1 MEDAKQSDSS
11 LKRAFA
17 IGMERQQQGDFD
29 GAIRAWRAILL
40 QNPDSVAALNNLG
53 VALRRIGRIAESEA
67 VLRTGI
73 ERHPMTAELH
83 ISLGQTRQEWGRD
96 DEAEQEFIRASVLA
110 PGAPSAHHAL
120 GALYLGQ
127 GRLEDGIRALN
138 AAVKADQKHVP
149 SLVGLAAA
157 LTDRGDTT
165 TAARHLTTALSLA
178 PDHAE
183 AHAAL
188 ASLLLLA
195 GDYEAGFREWRWKQG
210 RPTDDDAE
218 TGVSVEKGDL
228 NGRQVTVDCDT
239 GFGETFLLIRL
250 LRMLT
255 GGSIT
260 VRCRASLVDLL
271 RGSGWLDSVQAAGD
285 PDADD
290 AGPII
295 PLSRIPAL
303 VGLEA
308 DAIPDA
314 VPYLRPDPSSLAYW
328 RSRLPADGIN
338 IGICWSGGG
347 GDIPLAAFEPLARM
361 PGVTLVSLQKGDARR
376 EIADCGF
383 PVLDMGGEID
393 EANGA
398 FVDSAGLVSVLP
410 LVVANQSPIVHLA
423 GALDKTV
430 WAVLPPT
437 PHWCFGLEGDTTP
450 WYPSAVLFR
459 HEARHAWSHTLSRVA
474 QQISG
479 LRDLTQTYRV

>member
-1 MEDAKQSDSS
+1 MEDAKQPDSS

-17 IGMERQQQGDFD
+17 IGMARQRQGDFD

-53 VALRRIGRIAESEA
+53 IALRRVGRIAESEA

-110 PGAPSAHHAL
+110 PGAPAAHHAL
-120 GALYLGQ
+120 GALYLAQ
-127 GRLEDGIRALN
+127 GRLEDGIRALS
-138 AAVKADQKHVP
+138 AAIRADAKHVP

-157 LTDRGDTT
+157 LIDRGDATE
-165 TAARHLTTALSLA
+165 AAGHLNTALALS

-188 ASLLLLA
+188 ADLLLLA
-195 GDYEAGFREWRWKQG
+195 GDYEAGFREWRWKHGAPPEDAAEDGPAFEDGDLSG
-210 RPTDDDAE
+210 RP
-218 TGVSVEKGDL
+218 
-228 NGRQVTVDCDT
+228 VTVDCDT
-239 GFGETFLLIRL
+239 DFGETFLLIRL
-250 LRMLT
+250 LRKLT
-255 GGSIT
+255 GGKVT
-260 VRCRASLVDLL
+260 VRCRPSLVTLL
-271 RGSGWLDSVQAAGD
+271 RGCGWLDSVVSRDD
-285 PDADD
+285 PTADE
-290 AGPII
+290 AETIL
-295 PLSRIPAL
+295 PLSRIP
-303 VGLEA
+303 GLINLQA
-308 DAIPDA
+308 DSVPAA

-328 RSRLPADGIN
+328 RSRLPPDGIS
-338 IGICWSGGG
+338 IGVNWSGGD
-347 GDIPLAAFEPLARM
+347 GDIPLAAFEPLARL

-383 PVLDMGGEID
+383 PVLDLGDEID
-393 EANGA
+393 EAGGA

-437 PHWCFGLEGDTTP
+437 PHWCFGLEGDSTP
-450 WYPSAVLFR
+450 WYSSAVLFR
-459 HEARHAWSHTLSRVA
+459 RDPRHSWTHTLSGAA

-479 LRDLTQTYRV
+479 LRDLTQTYRG